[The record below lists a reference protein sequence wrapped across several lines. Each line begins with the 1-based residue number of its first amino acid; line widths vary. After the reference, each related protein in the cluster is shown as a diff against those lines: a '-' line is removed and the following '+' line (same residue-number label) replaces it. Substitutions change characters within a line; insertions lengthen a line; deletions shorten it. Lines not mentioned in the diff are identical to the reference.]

1 MGMEF
6 DYWTSKA
13 KEENPDYKD
22 EAPEATVTVNEES
35 PAVAVTVNEE
45 SPAVTSEVI
54 EESPAVTSE
63 VIEESPAVG
72 PIVDVEPVV
81 NGDASNMAFPISDSE
96 VITDSSEIE
105 NTEEPIVEHN
115 GHKGKRICKAVFLGV
130 PFGIPVFVLMLA
142 CLSAVFS
149 ALCILFGALVM
160 GSVLLAIGGIA
171 LILLGIAHVHLSLA
185 PSFLLMGCG
194 VLSTGLGL
202 FLSWLTR
209 LMFKYVLLGVLKWY
223 LYPVKFVRIFFCE
236 RKSV

>member
-22 EAPEATVTVNEES
+22 EAPAATVTINEES
-35 PAVAVTVNEE
+35 PAVAVTVN
-45 SPAVTSEVI
+45 

-171 LILLGIAHVHLSLA
+171 LVLLGIAHVHLSLA

-202 FLSWLTR
+202 FLSLLTR

-223 LYPVKFVRIFFCE
+223 LYPVKFVRLFFCE